1 MRKPRKPQERTA
13 ITRNLLLGAAEQVFS
28 LRGYEK
34 AQLEEIAQA
43 SGFSKGALYAHFKTK
58 EELFLALAKTKAA
71 GYQTKLRVALDSA
84 TTREAKIAA
93 FRSFYVNL
101 SKEKEWA
108 LIILEA
114 KLFVTRHPEVKE
126 RLRRAEEELEDSVE
140 EALAEL
146 FGSPAR
152 AAGKA
157 LGGIFSA
164 LVLEADLE
172 PDVLTER
179 KLRAMLGTSFDAL
192 LGLRIKAQSQSV

>member
-1 MRKPRKPQERTA
+1 MRKPRKPQERSA

-192 LGLRIKAQSQSV
+192 LGLRIKAQT

>member
-1 MRKPRKPQERTA
+1 M
-13 ITRNLLLGAAEQVFS
+13 TRELLLSAAEQVFA
-28 LRGYEK
+28 RVGYEK
-34 AQLEEIAQA
+34 AQVEEIAEA
-43 SGFSKGALYAHFKTK
+43 AGFSKGGLYAHFKSK
-58 EELFLALAKTKAA
+58 EDLFLALAKMKAA
-71 GYQTKLRVALDSA
+71 GYQTKLRLALDRA
-84 TTREAKIAA
+84 PTRDAKIAA

-101 SKEKEWA
+101 SREKEWA

-114 KLFVTRHPEVKE
+114 KLFVTRHPEIKE
-126 RLRRAEEELEDSVE
+126 RLRRAEEEPEDSVE

-146 FGSPAR
+146 LGSPAR

-192 LGLRIKAQSQSV
+192 LGLRIKTQT